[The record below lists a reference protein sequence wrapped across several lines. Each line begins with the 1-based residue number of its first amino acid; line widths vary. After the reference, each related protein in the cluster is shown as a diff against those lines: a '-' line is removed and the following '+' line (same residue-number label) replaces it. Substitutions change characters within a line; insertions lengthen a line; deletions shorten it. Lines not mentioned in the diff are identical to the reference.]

1 MGISYSAIDVYCASH
16 ILGYENRVRAAL
28 KKMRKN
34 KCPLIEADPDLY
46 WSMNEAISYWGLNNN
61 ENVEDV
67 DVLDVIY
74 SV

>member
-1 MGISYSAIDVYCASH
+1 MYDGSPVWDKTELGGLNMGISYSAIDVYCASH
-16 ILGYENRVRAAL
+16 I
-28 KKMRKN
+28 
-34 KCPLIEADPDLY
+34 Y